1 MERQNTHTMDDRKK
15 AQMMNDLADLNS
27 AAGMKQGVKGDV
39 SLDKLDKN
47 QTQTVMQLWGNNTG
61 KVWSEQ
67 DVQEFMNEWDDPR
80 EETLLEFLKE

>member
-1 MERQNTHTMDDRKK
+1 MDDRKK
-15 AQMMNDLADLNS
+15 AQMMNDLAGLNS
-27 AAGMKQGVKGDV
+27 AAGMKQGVKSDV

-80 EETLLEFLKE
+80 EETLLEFLNE

>member
-1 MERQNTHTMDDRKK
+1 MNDRKK
-15 AQMMNDLADLNS
+15 AKMMNDLADLNS
-27 AAGMKQGVKGDV
+27 AAGMKQGVKGDI

-80 EETLLEFLKE
+80 KETLLEFLKE

>member
-1 MERQNTHTMDDRKK
+1 MDDRKK
-15 AQMMNDLADLNS
+15 AKMMNDLADLNS
-27 AAGMKQGVKGDV
+27 AAGMKQGVKGDI

-80 EETLLEFLKE
+80 EETLLEFLNK